1 MWLLHHLCV
10 LQYVAFFLLLV
21 EGVRDTAGGEGV
33 HEGGKVSK
41 RSKPVDLDEG
51 GHDNEDYYYEDV
63 DERNNP
69 TNEAPVVPPGFLSPS
84 VREYLDLGKSIP
96 GRAGTDYPVL
106 GKVPYTNFYCDD
118 QPYPGFFADV
128 ETRCQAWHYCD
139 IDGRQATFLCPNVDF
154 MAGPRR
160 VRRDLIASSPRN
172 CSRIFLLDENERESS
187 VLVLTS
193 RLRRF

>member
-106 GKVPYTNFYCDD
+106 GKMWKRDARHGTTVTLTVDKQHFCVQMSTLWQAHGESD
-118 QPYPGFFADV
+118 
-128 ETRCQAWHYCD
+128 ET
-139 IDGRQATFLCPNVDF
+139 
-154 MAGPRR
+154 
-160 VRRDLIASSPRN
+160 SSPHHQG
-172 CSRIFLLDENERESS
+172 IAREY
-187 VLVLTS
+187 
-193 RLRRF
+193 FC

>member
-139 IDGRQATFLCPNVDF
+139 IDGRQATFLCPN
-154 MAGPRR
+154 GPRR